1 MNPSEIKQTLD
12 AEQILLTKS
21 LGQNFLHDVNQL
33 RRIVEAAELT
43 AADQVLEIG
52 PGLGALTHLILE
64 KSPHLLALETDGRLF
79 RLLQARLAG
88 QPGLE
93 LVHADALAYLR
104 ENRLDWSAWKV
115 VSNLPYSVASSI
127 LVELAKNPAGPR
139 RMVVTL
145 QWEVAQRLMAT
156 AGQDAYGVLTLMVQS
171 RYVPHG
177 LFKIPAPCFFP
188 VPGVDSAC
196 MTWLRRPAPLLDP
209 QQFRTFEKIIKRGFS
224 QRRKMM
230 LKLLKADWPLP
241 ALEKAFAEVGI
252 TPEARAE
259 TVSLPQFIELTRRLS
274 RNEPL

>member
-21 LGQNFLHDVNQL
+21 LGQNFLHDTHQL

-64 KSPHLLALETDGRLF
+64 KSPHLLALETDVRLF
-79 RLLQARLAG
+79 RLLHIRLG
-88 QPGLE
+88 GHPGLK

-127 LVELAKNPAGPR
+127 LVELAKNPAGPL

-156 AGQDAYGVLTLMVQS
+156 ARQEAYGVLTLMVQC
-171 RYVPHG
+171 RYLPHS
-177 LFKIPAPCFFP
+177 LFKIPASCFFP

-196 MTWLRRPAPLLDP
+196 VTLLRRPAPLLDP
-209 QQFRTFEKIIKRGFS
+209 QQFGAFEKIIKRGFS

-241 ALEKAFAEVGI
+241 ALEKAFAELGI
-252 TPEARAE
+252 APEARAE
-259 TVSLPQFIELTRRLS
+259 TVSLPQFIELTQRLFPNL
-274 RNEPL
+274 RL